1 MPAVSRS
8 ASHFRPRPDKRP
20 WDTLVVA
27 EQRATRKALA
37 ALAGYGEFRD
47 SGYPCV
53 LVGAR
58 AESGG
63 VSLVEPAVLEAIAPL
78 VQRIFLA
85 EGSRE
90 FERDDVTETLCEVLE
105 GEAPRLA
112 GRSFYVRANLRG
124 MKGRLEHPAVERALG
139 AFLWER
145 TEGRQRGHRVVQGSG
160 RDRRGRGRRLTRGL
174 GARRSRASRL
184 CAVPR
189 PLGTP
194 F

>member
-58 AESGG
+58 SESGG

-145 TEGRQRGHRVVQGSG
+145 TEAAGNAATVSFKDPDVIVAAEVVGSRVAWALV
-160 RDRRGRGRRLTRGL
+160 DRER
-174 GARRSRASRL
+174 RASALFR
-184 CAVPR
+184 VR
-189 PLGTP
+189 
-194 F
+194 